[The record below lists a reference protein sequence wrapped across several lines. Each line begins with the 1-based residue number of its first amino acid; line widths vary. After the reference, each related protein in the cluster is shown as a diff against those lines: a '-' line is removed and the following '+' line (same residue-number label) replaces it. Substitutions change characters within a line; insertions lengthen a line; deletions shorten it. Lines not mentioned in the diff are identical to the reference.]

1 MTDFIANNFLWSMR
15 SIAYIYDTR
24 SHRVL
29 LSIIS
34 MQWIEHGICLTAFG
48 MGGLEAVLPAH
59 ERDHL
64 RFLLDWLELLRLRR
78 FPRQMI
84 GKLGIHTNRRFGF
97 TVSIVLQCGDRH
109 QQLVVYHRVAK
120 P

>member
-15 SIAYIYDTR
+15 SIAYILRYAIPPRSPLDNFYAMDRTR
-24 SHRVL
+24 HMPNGL
-29 LSIIS
+29 WNGWTGS
-34 MQWIEHGICLTAFG
+34 M
-48 MGGLEAVLPAH
+48 LPAH

-97 TVSIVLQCGDRH
+97 AVSIVLQCGDHH